1 MIKSGAKSESR
12 ELGEMTEIKMA
23 RKPEYNS
30 MDRRSFIKGCAAGAS
45 MALIA
50 GSCGG
55 GQTEQATAA
64 LAKRPERMNVLLVT
78 IDTLRGDYL
87 GCYGNTEV
95 ETPEIDRIAAEG
107 VRFDFC
113 AAHNTITLPSHIN
126 ILTGTDPRTHGV
138 HDNTGFRLE
147 PESVMISEVLKDRGY
162 STGAFVA
169 AFVLDSRY
177 KIDQG
182 FDYYDDYY
190 GINRPGNPMIS
201 ERPADEVVDPAL
213 KWISEQRKQPWFSW
227 VHVYDPHAPHQ
238 VSPPFDRKFANNI
251 YAGEVSFVDFSL
263 KRIFDFLRSS
273 GQIDNTAI
281 VITGDHGE
289 SRGDHG
295 EKTHGIF
302 AYNSTLWV
310 PLVMRIPWSIAAG
323 SVVERRVRHIDIV
336 PTILDA
342 VGTELPESLEGE
354 SLIPLVG
361 NTDPPPAP
369 DCYFECLS
377 ASFNRGWAP
386 LYGVLHD
393 KWKYID
399 LPIPELYDME
409 EDFGEEN
416 NVIASRA
423 GTAAQ
428 LRQILGKMREG
439 EPDPTDT
446 RVQEDFEARQRLR
459 ALGYM
464 TTSVEL
470 NKKTHG
476 PDDDP
481 KRLIG
486 VSNRID
492 DGVAA
497 ATAGKWDEAEG
508 ILKGL
513 IGQYPDLVI
522 AYQHLAWVYND
533 SGRPQ
538 LSVELL
544 DDAVRRGLGGKEI
557 LTGLAMS
564 LQESNQ
570 LDRAIEILEAL
581 RTSHPD
587 DLDILHYLA
596 MGYARLKDIAKSEE
610 LFKKVLELDPSFI
623 EARGNYGWMLLDIPG
638 REQDAMEQFNIALS
652 QFPFHGASLHGKGLI
667 YERRERWGDA
677 ISAYREAIRCD
688 RKRYEARL
696 QLAIALTRT
705 GQYPEA
711 IQQLERFLSDVP
723 PGMLTDERAGAQRL
737 LTSLRNRR

>member
-1 MIKSGAKSESR
+1 MVESGAKRESGR
-12 ELGEMTEIKMA
+12 QAIRTEGKMA
-23 RKPEYNS
+23 KDPEYNS
-30 MDRRSFIKGCAAGAS
+30 LDRRSFIKGCAAGAS
-45 MALIA
+45 MALLA
-50 GSCGG
+50 GGCGG
-55 GQTEQATAA
+55 EQAGPAPAA
-64 LAKRPERMNVLLVT
+64 LAEKPDKINVLLIS

-107 VRFDFC
+107 ARFDFC

-138 HDNTGFRLE
+138 HDNTGYRLE
-147 PESVMISEVLKDRGY
+147 PESVMISEMLKERGY
-162 STGAFVA
+162 TTAAFVA

-182 FDYYDDYY
+182 FDFYDDYY
-190 GINRPGNPMIS
+190 GINRPGNPLIS

-213 KWISEQRKQPWFSW
+213 KWISEQKGKPWFSW

-238 VSPPFDRKFANNI
+238 VAPPFDRKFAGNI

-273 GQIDNTAI
+273 GQIDRTAI

-289 SRGDHG
+289 SLGDHG

-310 PLVMRIPWSIAAG
+310 PLVMRIPWAIAAG

-336 PTILDA
+336 PTILEA
-342 VGTELPESLEGE
+342 VGAEQPEDLEGE
-354 SLIPLVG
+354 SLVHLVG
-361 NTDPPPAP
+361 NPDPPPAP

-386 LYGVLHD
+386 LYGVLHG

-409 EDFGEEN
+409 EDFAELN
-416 NVIASRA
+416 NVIDSRA
-423 GTAAQ
+423 GTAAE
-428 LRQILGKMREG
+428 LRQVLNKMREG
-439 EPDPTDT
+439 EPDPTDM
-446 RVQEDFEARQRLR
+446 RVQEDFETRQRLR

-470 NKKTHG
+470 DKKTHG
-476 PDDDP
+476 PEDDP

-492 DGVAA
+492 EGVAA
-497 ATAGKWDEAEG
+497 ATDGRWDEAEG
-508 ILKGL
+508 ILTGL
-513 IGQYPDLVI
+513 IGEHPDLVI

-538 LSVELL
+538 LAVELL
-544 DDAVRRGLGGKEI
+544 DGAVKKGLGGKEI

-564 LQESNQ
+564 LQESGEF
-570 LDRAIEILEAL
+570 DRAIEMLEAL
-581 RTSHPD
+581 ETSHPD

-596 MGYARLKDIAKSEE
+596 MGYARREEYAKSEE
-610 LFKKVLELDPSFI
+610 LFKQVLELDPSFI
-623 EARGNYGWMLLDIPG
+623 EARGNFGWMLIDAD
-638 REQDAMEQFNIALS
+638 RELDAMEQFNIALT
-652 QFPFHGASLHGKGLI
+652 QFPYHGASLHGKGLI
-667 YERRERWGDA
+667 YERRKRWGDA
-677 ISAYREAIRCD
+677 IAAYREAIRCD
-688 RKRYEARL
+688 RKRHEARL
-696 QLAIALTRT
+696 QLAIALTRV
-705 GQYPEA
+705 GQFPEA
-711 IQQLERFLSDVP
+711 IQQLEIFLRDVP
-723 PGMLTDERAGAQRL
+723 PGTLPEERAGAERL
-737 LTSLRNRR
+737 LARLQSNR